1 MSTSLRR
8 SAGSIATRKVIG
20 WSLPSTLPTAANPS
34 SVSARDTRSTAVV
47 SMGSVS
53 TRASGPNSRAIEAAT
68 LLGGAW
74 TVFTSELVA
83 DAEAQHLVLAR
94 AGRVAEQLVVAL
106 ERGVPRGLVREAEG
120 GDAAGERRLLR
131 DPGGDVGLRIVALV
145 AHERLELLRRRG
157 GEGGEHVIGRF
168 HVAARDAAADR
179 VTVGRVDRLGVA
191 HGDVGDHPAE
201 GERAYVIAGIGREQ
215 GDGSGEGAA
224 AERRVLVRAAAV
236 PERAAQLQPRP
247 RPLEPSGER
256 RVGEARLPALL
267 APGADSLGGGEPLR
281 PEPVDEVQAVAQP
294 RDRGYAP
301 DRAHADLPPRGRDHV
316 VVERR
321 PVHSVEGGGLVRLVD
336 DPHRRQHEPGAQREP
351 VLEAVVQVHLLER
364 HLAPRLAAREL
375 RVLDLELGAERQLVA
390 ERVGQVDDE
399 ALQVH
404 GGWRVG
410 ARGVGVVD
418 LPVAAHGGAFL
429 GREHPRADGGGR
441 QGKKK
446 APPEQCPHADSEGR
460 QVGNGCQQRISELK
474 IRNSSGQA
482 DYCCAMRFV
491 LNALLML
498 AAGALGWGAIRL
510 KRRLERSERDRQRAA
525 NELNRRLSELFS
537 LQELSYILSGS
548 LQLDHIVAQVVRY
561 AMRFL
566 DAQGALIALA
576 AEGEG
581 AGEGGA
587 GGAGGAGA
595 GGAGGATP

>member
-1 MSTSLRR
+1 MRRTPSVTACTLIVAPEMLRISFPTRSESPALLPRNWRRQGSYATSPPYGSRYTRMSTSLRR

-68 LLGGAW
+68 LWGGAW
-74 TVFTSELVA
+74 TVITSELVA
-83 DAEAQHLVLAR
+83 DAKAQHLVLA
-94 AGRVAEQLVVAL
+94 L
-106 ERGVPRGLVREAEG
+106 ERGVPGGLVREAEG
-120 GDAAGERRLLR
+120 GDAPGERRLLC

-145 AHERLELLRRRG
+145 AHKRIELVRRRG
-157 GEGGEHVIGRF
+157 GEGGEHVVGRF
-168 HVAARDAAADR
+168 HVAACDAAADR
-179 VTVGRVDRLGVA
+179 ITVGRVDCLGVA

-201 GERAYVIAGIGREQ
+201 GERAHVIARIGREQ
-215 GDGSGEGAA
+215 GDGGREGAA

-236 PERAAQLQPRP
+236 PERAAELQPRP
-247 RPLEPSGER
+247 RKLEPPAER
-256 RVGEARLPALL
+256 RVGEARLLALL
-267 APGADSLGGGEPLR
+267 APRADPLGSGEPRR

-301 DRAHADLPPRGRDHV
+301 DGAHADLPPRGRDHV

-321 PVHSVEGGGLVRLVD
+321 PVHSIEGGGLVRLVD

-351 VLEAVVQVHLLER
+351 VLQAVVQVHLLER
-364 HLAPRLAAREL
+364 HLAPRLAARDL

-446 APPEQCPHADSEGR
+446 A
-460 QVGNGCQQRISELK
+460 
-474 IRNSSGQA
+474 
-482 DYCCAMRFV
+482 
-491 LNALLML
+491 
-498 AAGALGWGAIRL
+498 
-510 KRRLERSERDRQRAA
+510 
-525 NELNRRLSELFS
+525 
-537 LQELSYILSGS
+537 
-548 LQLDHIVAQVVRY
+548 
-561 AMRFL
+561 
-566 DAQGALIALA
+566 
-576 AEGEG
+576 
-581 AGEGGA
+581 
-587 GGAGGAGA
+587 
-595 GGAGGATP
+595 